1 MLQRL
6 AKLILRIGG
15 WTAVGGVPDAPKAV
29 FIAAPHTSNWD
40 GFWALVYKV
49 AVQVDVGF
57 FAKHSLFWFPLSTIL
72 RALGGIELNRG
83 SASSA
88 VQQAIDLFAEKDT
101 FYFGLAPEG
110 TRRKTAGWK
119 SGFYRI
125 ASGADVPVYLG
136 FLDYRNKRVGIG
148 PRLDLTGDPD
158 ADLAVCREFYATIE
172 GRHPEKASPI
182 VFPPPRKHQRT
193 VRSFVRR
200 AGRMT
205 PSQQKALEELWPEMG
220 IDFGPATLDFG
231 EIFGRQAPVVLEIGF
246 GNGETL
252 VQQALDHPDRD
263 FIGVEVHE
271 PGVGHCLLKAR
282 EAGISNLRV
291 IMHDAIEVLQVQV
304 PAGALSRVNLYFPDP
319 WPKKRHHK
327 RRILQPAFLELVAE
341 RLAPGGTLYIATDW
355 ANYATHIDTVMSAT
369 ARFTCTEKRVH
380 DGEQPLDRP
389 QTKFERRGLK
399 QGHRITDWCFTRNK

>member
-1 MLQRL
+1 MLQGL
-6 AKLILRIGG
+6 ARLILRAGG
-15 WTAVGGVPDAPKAV
+15 WTAVGGKPDAPKAV
-29 FIAAPHTSNWD
+29 LIAAPHTSNWD
-40 GFWALVYKV
+40 GIWALVYKV

-83 SASSA
+83 SAASA

-119 SGFYRI
+119 TGFYRI
-125 ASGADVPVYLG
+125 AMGAGVPVYLG

-158 ADLAVCREFYATIE
+158 VDLAVCREFYASIE
-172 GRHPEKASPI
+172 GRHPEQASP
-182 VFPPPRKHQRT
+182 VAFPPPKKRLRT

-200 AGRMT
+200 AGRLT
-205 PSQQKALEELWPEMG
+205 PSQQRALEELWPALG
-220 IDFGPATLDFG
+220 IDYETAALDFAA
-231 EIFGRQAPVVLEIGF
+231 IFGRNAPVVLEIGF

-252 VQQALDHPDRD
+252 VRQALEHPGKD
-263 FIGVEVHE
+263 FVGVEVHE
-271 PGVGHCLLKAR
+271 PGVGHCLLKAG
-282 EAGISNLRV
+282 EAGISNLRI

-304 PAGALSRVNLYFPDP
+304 PAASLSRINLYFPDP

-327 RRILQPAFLELVAE
+327 RRIVQPAFLDLVAE
-341 RLAPGGTLYIATDW
+341 RLVPGGTLHIATDW
-355 ANYATHIDTVMSAT
+355 ADYAGHIDEVMAAT
-369 ARFTCTEKRVH
+369 DRFTLAERRVH

-389 QTKFERRGLK
+389 QTKFERRGL
-399 QGHRITDWCFTRNK
+399 QRGHRITDWSFTRRQ